1 MSVSTSIQSAARIVL
16 RPIGNPLPLGFLGLA
31 AATLL
36 LSGLQLQ
43 WLAPT
48 DGKDV
53 AYCLIGFV
61 FPTQLLSS
69 IFGFLGRDIV
79 GGTSMGIL
87 AGTWLS
93 MGLITLELP
102 RPGATSDALGLF
114 LLIAAV
120 AMLVP
125 AAAAVSGKL
134 VAALVLTTTALRF
147 LVTGIFQITASD
159 TWMTIAGVVGLVLC
173 GFAVYAALAMGLEDA
188 KRETVLPLGR
198 RGYGR
203 TAIGGGLDGQL
214 ELVDREAGV
223 REQL

>member
-1 MSVSTSIQSAARIVL
+1 VSATVQSAARIVL

-36 LSGLQLQ
+36 VSGLQLE

-48 DGKDV
+48 DSQAV

-69 IFGFLGRDIV
+69 IFGYLGRDV
-79 GGTSMGIL
+79 VAGTSMGIL

-93 MGLITLELP
+93 MGLVMLSAP

-125 AAAAVSGKL
+125 AAAATTGKL
-134 VAALVLTTTALRF
+134 VPALVLATTALRF
-147 LVTGIFQITASD
+147 LVTGIYQITASD
-159 TWMTIAGVVGLVLC
+159 TWMAIAGIVGLVLC
-173 GFAVYAALAMGLEDA
+173 ALAVYAALAMGLEDA

-198 RGYGR
+198 RGVG
-203 TAIGGGLDGQL
+203 AVAVGGDLDGQL
-214 ELVDREAGV
+214 DIVEREAGV

>member
-1 MSVSTSIQSAARIVL
+1 MSASIHGAARIVL

-36 LSGLQLQ
+36 VSGLQLE

-48 DGKDV
+48 DGKAV

-61 FPTQLLSS
+61 FPTQLVSS
-69 IFGFLGRDIV
+69 IFGYLARDV
-79 GGTSMGIL
+79 VAGTSMGIL

-93 MGLITLELP
+93 MGLITLNAP

-125 AAAAVSGKL
+125 AAAATTGKL
-134 VAALVLTTTALRF
+134 VPALVLATTALRF
-147 LVTGIFQITASD
+147 FVTGIFQITASD
-159 TWMTIAGVVGLVLC
+159 TWMAIAGVVGLVLC
-173 GFAVYAALAMGLEDA
+173 AFAVYAALAMGLEDA

-203 TAIGGGLDGQL
+203 TAIGGDLDGQL
-214 ELVDREAGV
+214 ELIDREAGV